1 MRIKGVRQ
9 FDAVSV
15 GVGVGVGVGVVVGV
29 GVGGVGSCNIIW
41 SYEMS

>member
-15 GVGVGVGVGVVVGV
+15 GVGVGVGVG
-29 GVGGVGSCNIIW
+29 GVGSCNIIW
-41 SYEMS
+41 SYEMSR